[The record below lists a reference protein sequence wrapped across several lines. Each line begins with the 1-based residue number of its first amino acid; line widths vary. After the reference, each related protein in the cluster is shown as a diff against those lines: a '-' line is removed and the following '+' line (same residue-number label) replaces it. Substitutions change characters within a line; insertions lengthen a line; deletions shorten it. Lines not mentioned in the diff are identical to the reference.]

1 MPPVRDCTAPPEAG
15 EPNCG
20 HATASRPCY
29 LGVGGI
35 TLMSQNPTTEH
46 RRLSGSANR
55 RADWKNWGPYL
66 AERAWG
72 TVRED
77 YSASGDAWNH
87 FPHDHARSRAYRW
100 NEDGLAGYCNRFQN
114 LCLSL
119 ALWNERDPYLKERLF
134 GLVNEEGNHGE
145 DVKEYYYYLDG
156 VPSHAFMRMLYKYQ
170 TGWTALIAE
179 LIDWNHARSMLRA
192 STGRRP
198 SGRSFPM
205 G

>member
-1 MPPVRDCTAPPEAG
+1 MPPVRDCTAPPEAVK
-15 EPNCG
+15 PNCG
-20 HATASRPCY
+20 HATAPRPCY

-35 TLMSQNPTTEH
+35 TFVSQNPTAEH
-46 RRLSGSANR
+46 RRLSDSADR

-66 AERAWG
+66 AERGW
-72 TVRED
+72 
-77 YSASGDAWNH
+77 
-87 FPHDHARSRAYRW
+87 
-100 NEDGLAGYCNRFQN
+100 
-114 LCLSL
+114 
-119 ALWNERDPYLKERLF
+119 
-134 GLVNEEGNHGE
+134 
-145 DVKEYYYYLDG
+145 
-156 VPSHAFMRMLYKYQ
+156 AFMRMLYKYQ

>member
-15 EPNCG
+15 KPNCG

-35 TLMSQNPTTEH
+35 TFVSQNPTAEH
-46 RRLSGSANR
+46 RRLSDSANR

-87 FPHDHARSRAYRW
+87 FPHDHARSRDKFTSIW
-100 NEDGLAGYCNRFQN
+100 
-114 LCLSL
+114 
-119 ALWNERDPYLKERLF
+119 RL
-134 GLVNEEGNHGE
+134 L
-145 DVKEYYYYLDG
+145 
-156 VPSHAFMRMLYKYQ
+156 
-170 TGWTALIAE
+170 AE
-179 LIDWNHARSMLRA
+179 LHHSRTARVRVA
-192 STGRRP
+192 G
-198 SGRSFPM
+198 G
-205 G
+205 GAG